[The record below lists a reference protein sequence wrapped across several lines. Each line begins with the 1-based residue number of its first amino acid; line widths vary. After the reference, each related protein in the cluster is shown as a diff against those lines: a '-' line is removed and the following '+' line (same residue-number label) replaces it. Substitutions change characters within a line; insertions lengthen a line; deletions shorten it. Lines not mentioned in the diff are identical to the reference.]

1 MNRRVIG
8 QVPERA
14 TVLKFGLFFNLK
26 DIQAMILIG
35 WNESNFLSNA

>member
-1 MNRRVIG
+1 MLLYTLLMNRRVIG

-26 DIQAMILIG
+26 DI
-35 WNESNFLSNA
+35 